1 MTSSSGRQP
10 VAGTGTVRG
19 AWLARNLP
27 DYLERAKVLT
37 VGAIVGVLLWTG
49 LAVIFPNDLMPYPI
63 ETLQI
68 VVELVLRGAV
78 WEHMAATLWR
88 SLWAFTGAFL
98 LGNAVG
104 VIMGTS
110 RYGQQFFGPYFIIG
124 LTMPPIVWA
133 AAMTLVFG
141 FSVLAPIT
149 AALVSALPI
158 VIMYIWKGVE
168 NIDRDLVEMSRAFE
182 VPRRRV
188 LRRMLIPNIAPAEMG
203 AIRLGAILSIKI
215 VILAEFFSMSN
226 GLGYVVVQ
234 AYDRFQ
240 FQRAWAWALVLVFTI
255 LAIEFLIFRQIE
267 SRLFDYR
274 EESEL
279 DKVGA
284 GGRV

>member
-1 MTSSSGRQP
+1 MTSSSGRSTDWAIGF
-10 VAGTGTVRG
+10 VHGN
-19 AWLARNLP
+19 WLEGNYS
-27 DYLERAKVLT
+27 DYLARAKVVA

-49 LAVIFPNDLMPYPI
+49 LAVIFPNDLMPYPL

-68 VVELVLRGAV
+68 VWELVLQGAV

-88 SLWAFTGAFL
+88 SLWAFAGAFL
-98 LGNAVG
+98 IGNVIG
-104 VIMGTS
+104 VVMGTS
-110 RYGQQFFGPYFIIG
+110 KYGQQFFSPYFIIG
-124 LTMPPIVWA
+124 LTMPAIVWA

-141 FSVLAPIT
+141 FSVLAPI
-149 AALVSALPI
+149 AAAMASALPI

-168 NIDRDLVEMSRAFE
+168 NLDKELVQMSHAFG
-182 VPRRRV
+182 VPRPRLL
-188 LRRMLIPNIAPAEMG
+188 LRMIIPSIAPAEMG

-215 VILAEFFSMSN
+215 VTLAEFFSMSN

-234 AYDRFQ
+234 SYDRFQ
-240 FQRAWAWALVLVFTI
+240 FQRAWAWALVLIFTI

-279 DKVGA
+279 DKIGA
-284 GGRV
+284 GGRI